1 MKEYLKEMLDNYE
14 IDGRGKETYDCFATD
29 ANIFD
34 IRDFLSENGNILVED
49 LNTFLYIA
57 TISAGV
63 KKMNYAVTALKLDNG
78 KLHAYTVAR
87 EGLFNQHTSQ
97 KAIEKV
103 KAEFL
108 NGK

>member
-1 MKEYLKEMLDNYE
+1 MKEYLKEMLENYE
-14 IDGRGKETYDCFATD
+14 IDGRGKEAYDCFKTNAT
-29 ANIFD
+29 IFD
-34 IRDFLSENGNILVED
+34 IRDFLCENGSIIVED
-49 LNTFLYIA
+49 LNAYLYIA

-63 KKMNYAVTALKLDNG
+63 KNMNYAVTVFKLENG
-78 KLHAYTVAR
+78 KLYVYAVAK

>member
-1 MKEYLKEMLDNYE
+1 
-14 IDGRGKETYDCFATD
+14 
-29 ANIFD
+29 
-34 IRDFLSENGNILVED
+34 
-49 LNTFLYIA
+49 
-57 TISAGV
+57 
-63 KKMNYAVTALKLDNG
+63 MNYAVTALKLDNG
-78 KLHAYTVAR
+78 KLHAYAVAR